1 MTTKENIIIK
11 YKHTILFYVLAT
23 IIPWA
28 FWFTAGYVSHHT
40 VYSESKWAAPILG
53 IIGLCFPMLLTIA
66 LVYRSPNLR
75 ADFFGRFFNFS
86 KNKWWY
92 YIAAC
97 LLLPASILCAMAISL
112 LFGYSPP
119 QFVVTGHYLRRI
131 PRLVSPHTRPHTRRT
146 CLARLWH
153 RQPARPYEPVLHLY
167 ALCRLLGSLAFS
179 ARRHQ
184 GLLSRQCGARRV
196 DLQP

>member
-28 FWFTAGYVSHHT
+28 FWFAAGYVSHHT

-86 KNKWWY
+86 KNKWRY
-92 YIAAC
+92 YI
-97 LLLPASILCAMAISL
+97 
-112 LFGYSPP
+112 
-119 QFVVTGHYLRRI
+119 
-131 PRLVSPHTRPHTRRT
+131 
-146 CLARLWH
+146 
-153 RQPARPYEPVLHLY
+153 
-167 ALCRLLGSLAFS
+167 
-179 ARRHQ
+179 Q
-184 GLLSRQCGARRV
+184 GLGYWSWNV
-196 DLQP
+196 